1 MAPEGVSVVTG
12 SAGEIEHRY
21 SILPCVAHTAISAD
35 QLGVHPPP
43 SPPEAKDEDS
53 RRLALALIVISASQL
68 MVVLDAT
75 IVTVALPSIR
85 TALHFSAVNLEWTI
99 SAYTLAFGGFLL
111 LGGRLGDVFGRRR
124 MFIVG
129 ISMFTL
135 ASLAGGFATT
145 SAWLIATRAV
155 QGIGGA
161 ISAPTALALIGETF
175 PEGPSRTRAMGIY
188 AAMSGA
194 GGAVGLLLGGILT
207 TALSWRWV
215 LFVNVP
221 LGVLVVSMAPRVL
234 ARSQRGARVRL
245 DLPGSITATA
255 GMTALVYGL
264 VRAPVN
270 GWGDS
275 ITIAS
280 FAAAFVLLGS
290 FVFIEL
296 RSDHPILPFSLL
308 ANRNRGASYI
318 VMFTLSGG
326 IFAIFYFLTLYLQT
340 AKGYSP
346 LKAGLAFFPFSVAI
360 AATSQIVAQLMKRF
374 PPRLFVTVGPFLA
387 SAGLFWLSR
396 LDVQSTYVNGVLGPI
411 LVLGVGLGLT
421 FVPVVLGV
429 TAGVKPE
436 ELGIASAVLNTAQQ
450 VGGTLG
456 LAILVTIAADATKS
470 ALNSSPIHEGSQGAR
485 EAVFAATV
493 HGYTTAFVVGAC
505 IAFAAFIVAVVAIH
519 PPAPAGSPAPS
530 PIGEEQTPSLQDT
543 VLGEAAP

>member
-1 MAPEGVSVVTG
+1 MTELSG
-12 SAGEIEHRY
+12 SEVEHRY
-21 SILPCVAHTAISAD
+21 RPVLPCVPHTGVSAD
-35 QLGVHPPP
+35 RLGRQEPLSTPQV
-43 SPPEAKDEDS
+43 KDEDS
-53 RRLALALIVISASQL
+53 RRLTLALIVISASQL

-85 TALHFSAVNLEWTI
+85 KALHFSAVNLEWTI

-124 MFIVG
+124 MFIIG
-129 ISMFTL
+129 ISIFTL

-145 SAWLIATRAV
+145 SAWLIATRAI

-221 LGVLVVSMAPRVL
+221 LGVVVVGMAPRVL
-234 ARSQRGARVRL
+234 ARSERGAHIRL
-245 DLPGSITATA
+245 DLPGSVTATA

-275 ITIAS
+275 ITIVS
-280 FAAAFVLLGS
+280 FAVAFVLLLS
-290 FVFIEL
+290 FVIIEM

-308 ANRNRGASYI
+308 ANRNRSASYI

-326 IFAIFYFLTLYLQT
+326 IFAIFFFLTLYLQT
-340 AKGYSP
+340 TKGYSP
-346 LKAGLAFFPFSVAI
+346 LRAGLAFFPFSVAI
-360 AATSQIVAQLMKRF
+360 AATSQIVAKLMKRF
-374 PPRLFVTVGPFLA
+374 PPRIFVTVGPLLA
-387 SAGLFWLSR
+387 SLGLFWLSR

-429 TAGVKPE
+429 TAGVQPS

-456 LAILVTIAADATKS
+456 LAILVTIAADATKN
-470 ALNSSPIHEGSQGAR
+470 ALSSE
-485 EAVFAATV
+485 AATQGKRQV
-493 HGYTTAFVVGAC
+493 REVALAATLHGYTTAFVVGAC
-505 IAFAAFIVAVVAIH
+505 VAFAAFLVAVVAIH
-519 PPAPAGSPAPS
+519 PPAPSEAPS
-530 PIGEEQTPSLQDT
+530 SAPVGSNSTTGLPRPSL
-543 VLGEAAP
+543 GEVAP

>member
-1 MAPEGVSVVTG
+1 MTEFRGTQA
-12 SAGEIEHRY
+12 EHRY
-21 SILPCVAHTAISAD
+21 RPVLPCVSHTGVSAD
-35 QLGVHPPP
+35 RLGRQEPV
-43 SPPEAKDEDS
+43 SLPESKDEDS
-53 RRLALALIVISASQL
+53 RRLTLALIVISTSQL

-85 TALHFSAVNLEWTI
+85 AALHFSAVNLEWTI

-129 ISMFTL
+129 ISIFTL

-155 QGIGGA
+155 QGVGGA

-207 TALSWRWV
+207 TTLSWRWV

-221 LGVLVVSMAPRVL
+221 LGVLVVIMAPRVL
-234 ARSQRGARVRL
+234 ARSEQGARIRL
-245 DLPGSITATA
+245 DLPGSITVTA

-264 VRAPVN
+264 VRAPAN

-280 FAAAFVLLGS
+280 FAAAFVLLVS
-290 FVFIEL
+290 FVVIEM

-308 ANRNRGASYI
+308 ANRNRTASYT

-326 IFAIFYFLTLYLQT
+326 IFAIFFFLTLYLQT
-340 AKGYSP
+340 TKGYSP
-346 LKAGLAFFPFSVAI
+346 LRAGLAFFPFSVAI
-360 AATSQIVAQLMKRF
+360 AATSQIVASLMKRF
-374 PPRLFVTVGPFLA
+374 PPRIFVTVGPLLA
-387 SAGLFWLSR
+387 SLGLFWLSR
-396 LDVQSTYVNGVLGPI
+396 LDVQSTYVDGVLGPI
-411 LVLGVGLGLT
+411 LVLGLGLGLT

-429 TAGVKPE
+429 TAGVQPG
-436 ELGIASAVLNTAQQ
+436 ELGIASAVLNSAQQ

-470 ALNSSPIHEGSQGAR
+470 ALNSEAVAQGAQEIR
-485 EAVFAATV
+485 EAALAATL

-505 IAFAAFIVAVVAIH
+505 IAFAAFLIALVAIH
-519 PPAPAGSPAPS
+519 PPAPVGAPS
-530 PIGEEQTPSLQDT
+530 SSPIEGKGATTIPRPGSGGL
-543 VLGEAAP
+543 AS

>member
-1 MAPEGVSVVTG
+1 MTESKLRAVQAKQRDHPV
-12 SAGEIEHRY
+12 
-21 SILPCVAHTAISAD
+21 LPCVSHTGISAD
-35 QLGVHPPP
+35 RLGQQERL
-43 SPPEAKDEDS
+43 SPPEQQDDGS
-53 RRLALALIVISASQL
+53 RRLAIALGLISASQL

-85 TALHFSAVNLEWTI
+85 TALHFSAVNLEWII

-129 ISMFTL
+129 IAIFTV

-145 SAWLIATRAV
+145 SGWLIATRAI

-175 PEGPSRTRAMGIY
+175 PEGSSRTRAMGIY

-221 LGVLVVSMAPRVL
+221 IGVLVILVAPRVL
-234 ARSQRGARVRL
+234 ARSERRAGTRL
-245 DLPGSITATA
+245 DIPGSVTATA

-264 VRAPVN
+264 VRAPGS
-270 GWGDS
+270 GWGDPV
-275 ITIAS
+275 TAAC
-280 FAAAFVLLGS
+280 FAGAFVLLVG
-290 FVFIEL
+290 FVVIEL
-296 RSDHPILPFSLL
+296 RSNHPTLPFSLL
-308 ANRNRGASYI
+308 ADRNRTASYI
-318 VMFTLSGG
+318 VMFMLAGG
-326 IFAIFYFLTLYLQT
+326 IFAIFFFLTLYLQT
-340 AKGYSP
+340 AKAYSP
-346 LKAGLAFFPFSVAI
+346 IKAGLAFFPFSVGI
-360 AATSQIVAQLMKRF
+360 AATSQIVAKLMRRL
-374 PPRLFVTVGPFLA
+374 PPRLFVTVGPLFA
-387 SAGLFWLSR
+387 SLGLLWLSR
-396 LDVQSTYVNGVLGPI
+396 LDVHSSYVDGVVGPI
-411 LVLGVGLGLT
+411 LMLAVGLGLT
-421 FVPVVLGV
+421 FVPLVLGA
-429 TAGVKPE
+429 TSGVQPA

-470 ALNSSPIHEGSQGAR
+470 ALNSAAAPPGAQQAR
-485 EAVFAATV
+485 DLALTASI

-505 IAFAAFIVAVVAIH
+505 IAFAAFVVALVAVH
-519 PPAPAGSPAPS
+519 PPAPASRPAPS
-530 PIGEEQTPSLQDT
+530 PIGDGSTTNTAGPSL
-543 VLGEAAP
+543 G

>member
-1 MAPEGVSVVTG
+1 MTELSNSLV
-12 SAGEIEHRY
+12 EHRY
-21 SILPCVAHTAISAD
+21 RPTLPCVSHTGVSAER
-35 QLGVHPPP
+35 LGRQEPLIPL
-43 SPPEAKDEDS
+43 EAKDEDS
-53 RRLALALIVISASQL
+53 RRLNLALVVISASQL

-85 TALHFSAVNLEWTI
+85 RALHFSAVNLEWTI

-124 MFIVG
+124 MFIIG
-129 ISMFTL
+129 ISIFTL

-145 SAWLIATRAV
+145 SAWLIATRAI

-207 TALSWRWV
+207 SALSWRWV

-234 ARSQRGARVRL
+234 ARSERGTQMRL
-245 DLPGSITATA
+245 DLPGSVTATA

-264 VRAPVN
+264 VRAPVK

-275 ITIAS
+275 ITIVS
-280 FAAAFVLLGS
+280 FGVAFVLLAS
-290 FVFIEL
+290 FVIIEL

-308 ANRNRGASYI
+308 ANRNRAASYI

-326 IFAIFYFLTLYLQT
+326 IFAIFFFLTLYLQT
-340 AKGYSP
+340 TKGYSP
-346 LKAGLAFFPFSVAI
+346 LRAGLAFFPFSVAI
-360 AATSQIVAQLMKRF
+360 AATSQIVAKLMKRF
-374 PPRLFVTVGPFLA
+374 PPRIFVTVGPFLA
-387 SAGLFWLSR
+387 SLGLFWLSR
-396 LDVQSTYVNGVLGPI
+396 LEVQSTYVNGVLGPI

-429 TAGVKPE
+429 TAGVKPA

-456 LAILVTIAADATKS
+456 LAVLVTIAADATKS
-470 ALNSSPIHEGSQGAR
+470 ALNTETAIRGAQQAR
-485 EAVFAATV
+485 ELALAATL
-493 HGYTTAFVVGAC
+493 HGYTTAFVVGAG
-505 IAFAAFIVAVVAIH
+505 IAFVAFLVALVAIH
-519 PPAPAGSPAPS
+519 PPAPVGASSLS
-530 PIGEEQTPSLQDT
+530 PIFGKGVTNIPGPNAGELVS
-543 VLGEAAP
+543 

>member
-1 MAPEGVSVVTG
+1 MTEFGDSRVEQHFRPL
-12 SAGEIEHRY
+12 
-21 SILPCVAHTAISAD
+21 LPCVSHTGVSAD
-35 QLGVHPPP
+35 RLVHQEPLTP
-43 SPPEAKDEDS
+43 SENQDQDS
-53 RRLALALIVISASQL
+53 RRLALALTVISASQL

-129 ISMFTL
+129 ISIFTL

-145 SAWLIATRAV
+145 SAWLIATRAI

-175 PEGPSRTRAMGIY
+175 PEGPSRTRAMGVY

-207 TALSWRWV
+207 SALSWRWV

-221 LGVLVVSMAPRVL
+221 LGLLVVFMAPRVL
-234 ARSQRGARVRL
+234 ARSGERAHLRL
-245 DLPGSITATA
+245 DLPGSITATL

-275 ITIAS
+275 ITYAS
-280 FAAAFVLLGS
+280 FVVAFVLLTA
-290 FVFIEL
+290 FVVIEM

-308 ANRNRGASYI
+308 ADRNRSASYI
-318 VMFTLSGG
+318 VMFTLAGG
-326 IFAIFYFLTLYLQT
+326 IFAIFFFLTLYLQT

-346 LKAGLAFFPFSVAI
+346 LKAGLAFFPFSVGI
-360 AATSQIVAQLMKRF
+360 AATSQIVAKLMKRF
-374 PPRLFVTVGPFLA
+374 PPRIFVTVGPLLA
-387 SAGLFWLSR
+387 SLGLFWLSR
-396 LDVQSTYVNGVLGPI
+396 LEVQSSYVNGVLGPI
-411 LVLGVGLGLT
+411 LVLAVGMGLT

-429 TAGVKPE
+429 TSGVRPA

-456 LAILVTIAADATKS
+456 LAVLVTIAADATKNALSS
-470 ALNSSPIHEGSQGAR
+470 AVVPRDTRQAR
-485 EAVFAATV
+485 EIALAATL

-505 IAFAAFIVAVVAIH
+505 IAFAAFLVALVAIH
-519 PPAPAGSPAPS
+519 PPAPTYAPAPS
-530 PIGEEQTPSLQDT
+530 IADETPTNTPSPSF
-543 VLGEAAP
+543 GELAS

>member
-1 MAPEGVSVVTG
+1 MSELSG
-12 SAGEIEHRY
+12 SQVEHRY
-21 SILPCVAHTAISAD
+21 RPILPCVSHTGVNAD
-35 QLGVHPPP
+35 LLGRQEPL
-43 SPPEAKDEDS
+43 SPPEVKDTDS
-53 RRLALALIVISASQL
+53 RRLTLALIVISASQL

-129 ISMFTL
+129 ISIFTL
-135 ASLAGGFATT
+135 ASLAGGLATT
-145 SAWLIATRAV
+145 SAWLITTRAI

-207 TALSWRWV
+207 SALSWRWV

-221 LGVLVVSMAPRVL
+221 LGVLVVGMAPRVL
-234 ARSQRGARVRL
+234 ARSERGTRVRL
-245 DLPGSITATA
+245 DLPGSVTATA

-270 GWGDS
+270 GWGDP
-275 ITIAS
+275 ITIIS
-280 FAAAFVLLGS
+280 FGVAFVLLVS
-290 FVFIEL
+290 FVIIEM

-308 ANRNRGASYI
+308 ANRNRAGSYI

-326 IFAIFYFLTLYLQT
+326 IFAIFFFLTLYLQT
-340 AKGYSP
+340 TKGYSP

-360 AATSQIVAQLMKRF
+360 AATSQIVAKLMKRF
-374 PPRLFVTVGPFLA
+374 PPRIFVTVGPLLA
-387 SAGLFWLSR
+387 SLGLFWLSR
-396 LDVQSTYVNGVLGPI
+396 LEVQSTYVNGVLGPL

-429 TAGVKPE
+429 TAGVQPA

-456 LAILVTIAADATKS
+456 LAVLVTIAADATKS
-470 ALNSSPIHEGSQGAR
+470 ALNA
-485 EAVFAATV
+485 EAVTSSAQQVREIALAATL

-505 IAFAAFIVAVVAIH
+505 IAFVAFLVALVAIH
-519 PPAPAGSPAPS
+519 PPAPAGAPS
-530 PIGEEQTPSLQDT
+530 APPAAGKGAANSAGPSL
-543 VLGEAAP
+543 GELPS

>member
-1 MAPEGVSVVTG
+1 MT
-12 SAGEIEHRY
+12 EHLLDGRQGTQRY
-21 SILPCVAHTAISAD
+21 RPVLPCVPYTGVSAD
-35 QLGVHPPP
+35 RLGRQEPLG
-43 SPPEAKDEDS
+43 PPEPAEESS
-53 RRLALALIVISASQL
+53 RRLTIALAVISASQL

-85 TALHFSAVNLEWTI
+85 TALHFSAVNLEWII

-129 ISMFTL
+129 ILVFTA

-145 SAWLIATRAV
+145 SGWLIATRAI

-188 AAMSGA
+188 AATSGA

-221 LGVLVVSMAPRVL
+221 IGVLLVIVTPRAL
-234 ARSQRGARVRL
+234 ARSEGTARTRL
-245 DLPGSITATA
+245 DLPGSATATA

-264 VRAPVN
+264 VRAPVD

-275 ITIAS
+275 ITYAS
-280 FAAAFVLLGS
+280 FAVAFVLLVA
-290 FVFIEL
+290 FVVIEM
-296 RSDHPILPFSLL
+296 RSNHPTLPFSLL
-308 ANRNRGASYI
+308 ADRNRSASYI
-318 VMFTLSGG
+318 VMFMLAGG
-326 IFAIFYFLTLYLQT
+326 IFAISFFLTLYLQT

-346 LKAGLAFFPFSVAI
+346 LRAGLAFFPFSVGI
-360 AATSQIVAQLMKRF
+360 AVTSQIVTKLMKRF
-374 PPRLFVTVGPFLA
+374 PPRLFVTLGPLLA
-387 SAGLFWLSR
+387 SLGLVWLSR
-396 LDVQSTYVNGVLGPI
+396 LHVETSYANGVLGPI
-411 LVLGVGLGLT
+411 LVLAIGLGLT

-429 TAGVKPE
+429 TSGVQPA

-456 LAILVTIAADATKS
+456 LAILVTIAADATKNALSS
-470 ALNSSPIHEGSQGAR
+470 ASAHRSPQQAR
-485 EAVFAATV
+485 ELTLAASI

-505 IAFAAFIVAVVAIH
+505 IAFVSFLVALVAVR
-519 PPAPAGSPAPS
+519 PPAPTGQPTSLSVSGDDRSSTASPR
-530 PIGEEQTPSLQDT
+530 
-543 VLGEAAP
+543 LGELAS

>member
-1 MAPEGVSVVTG
+1 MTELRDGRVEQQHYRPV
-12 SAGEIEHRY
+12 
-21 SILPCVAHTAISAD
+21 LPCVSHTGVSAD
-35 QLGVHPPP
+35 RLGRQQPL
-43 SPPEAKDEDS
+43 SPPESQDQGS
-53 RRLALALIVISASQL
+53 RRLALALTVISTSQL

-129 ISMFTL
+129 ISIFTL

-145 SAWLIATRAV
+145 SAWLIAMRAI

-175 PEGPSRTRAMGIY
+175 PEGPSRTRAMGVY

-207 TALSWRWV
+207 SALSWRWV

-221 LGVLVVSMAPRVL
+221 LGLLVIFMAPRVL
-234 ARSQRGARVRL
+234 ARSGERARVRL
-245 DLPGSITATA
+245 DLPGSITATL

-275 ITIAS
+275 ITYAS
-280 FAAAFVLLGS
+280 FVVAFVLLTA
-290 FVFIEL
+290 FVVIEM

-308 ANRNRGASYI
+308 ADRNRSASYI
-318 VMFTLSGG
+318 VMFTLAGG
-326 IFAIFYFLTLYLQT
+326 IFAIFFFLTLYLQT

-346 LKAGLAFFPFSVAI
+346 LEAGLAFFPFSVGI
-360 AATSQIVAQLMKRF
+360 AATSQIVAKLMKRF
-374 PPRLFVTVGPFLA
+374 PPRTFVTVGPFMA
-387 SAGLFWLSR
+387 SLGLFWLSR
-396 LDVQSTYVNGVLGPI
+396 LEVQSTYVNGVLGPI
-411 LVLGVGLGLT
+411 LVLAVGLGLT

-429 TAGVKPE
+429 TSGVRPAD
-436 ELGIASAVLNTAQQ
+436 LGIASAVLNTAQQ

-456 LAILVTIAADATKS
+456 LAVLVTIAADATKNALSS
-470 ALNSSPIHEGSQGAR
+470 AVVPRDSQHAR
-485 EAVFAATV
+485 EIALAATL

-505 IAFAAFIVAVVAIH
+505 IAFAAFLVALVAIH
-519 PPAPAGSPAPS
+519 TAAPTDAP
-530 PIGEEQTPSLQDT
+530 TPSIADEGPSNT
-543 VLGEAAP
+543 PNPSLGELAS

>member
-1 MAPEGVSVVTG
+1 MADLSG
-12 SAGEIEHRY
+12 SHVEHRY
-21 SILPCVAHTAISAD
+21 RPVLPCVSHTGVSAD
-35 QLGVHPPP
+35 RLGRQEPLN
-43 SPPEAKDEDS
+43 PPEAKDEDS
-53 RRLALALIVISASQL
+53 RRLTLALIVISASQL

-85 TALHFSAVNLEWTI
+85 KALHFSAVNLEWTI

-129 ISMFTL
+129 ISIFTL

-145 SAWLIATRAV
+145 SAWLITTRAI

-175 PEGPSRTRAMGIY
+175 PEGPSRTRAMGVY

-194 GGAVGLLLGGILT
+194 GGAVGLLLGGIFT
-207 TALSWRWV
+207 SVLSWRWV

-221 LGVLVVSMAPRVL
+221 LGVLVVGMAPRVL
-234 ARSQRGARVRL
+234 ARSERGERIRL
-245 DLPGSITATA
+245 DLPGSVTVTA

-270 GWGDS
+270 GWGDW
-275 ITIAS
+275 ITIIS
-280 FAAAFVLLGS
+280 FGVAFVLLVS
-290 FVFIEL
+290 FVIIEM

-308 ANRNRGASYI
+308 ANRNRAASYI

-340 AKGYSP
+340 AEGYSP
-346 LKAGLAFFPFSVAI
+346 LGAGLAFFPFSVAI
-360 AATSQIVAQLMKRF
+360 AATSQIVAKLMKRF
-374 PPRLFVTVGPFLA
+374 PPRIFVTVGPLLA
-387 SAGLFWLSR
+387 SIGLFWLSR

-429 TAGVKPE
+429 TAGVQPA

-456 LAILVTIAADATKS
+456 LAVLVTIAADATKN
-470 ALNSSPIHEGSQGAR
+470 ALNTETVTRGAQQAR
-485 EAVFAATV
+485 ELAFAATL
-493 HGYTTAFVVGAC
+493 HGYTTAFLVGAC
-505 IAFAAFIVAVVAIH
+505 IAFVAFFIALVAIH
-519 PPAPAGSPAPS
+519 PPAPAGSPSLS
-530 PIGEEQTPSLQDT
+530 PIAGNGSASSAGSS
-543 VLGEAAP
+543 LGELAS

>member
-1 MAPEGVSVVTG
+1 VSEHPLR
-12 SAGEIEHRY
+12 ARRAEHRY
-21 SILPCVAHTAISAD
+21 RPILPCVSHTAIGAD
-35 QLGVHPPP
+35 RLGRQEPLGP
-43 SPPEAKDEDS
+43 SEREENGS
-53 RRLALALIVISASQL
+53 RRLSIALVVISASQL

-85 TALHFSAVNLEWTI
+85 ASLHFSAVNLEWII

-129 ISMFTL
+129 ISIFTA
-135 ASLAGGFATT
+135 ASLAGGFAIT
-145 SAWLIATRAV
+145 SGWLVATRAI

-175 PEGPSRTRAMGIY
+175 PEGPSRTRAMGVY

-221 LGVLVVSMAPRVL
+221 LGLLVVFMAPRVL
-234 ARSQRGARVRL
+234 VRSRERARVRL
-245 DLPGSITATA
+245 DLPGSITATL

-270 GWGDS
+270 GWGNS
-275 ITIAS
+275 ITYGS
-280 FAAAFVLLGS
+280 FVVAFVLLTA
-290 FVFIEL
+290 FVVIEM

-308 ANRNRGASYI
+308 ADRNRSASYI
-318 VMFTLSGG
+318 VMFTLAGG
-326 IFAIFYFLTLYLQT
+326 IFAIFFFLTLYLQT

-346 LKAGLAFFPFSVAI
+346 LKAGLAFFPFSVGI
-360 AATSQIVAQLMKRF
+360 AATSQVVAKLMRRF
-374 PPRLFVTVGPFLA
+374 PPRMFVTIGPLLA
-387 SAGLFWLSR
+387 SLGLLWLSR

-411 LVLGVGLGLT
+411 LVLAVGLGLT

-429 TAGVKPE
+429 TSGVRPA

-456 LAILVTIAADATKS
+456 LAVLVTIAADATKS
-470 ALNSSPIHEGSQGAR
+470 ALSGAVVPRDSQRAR
-485 EAVFAATV
+485 EIALAATL

-505 IAFAAFIVAVVAIH
+505 IAFSAFLVALVAIH
-519 PPAPAGSPAPS
+519 PPAPTNAPASSSIADERHTNTANP
-530 PIGEEQTPSLQDT
+530 T
-543 VLGEAAP
+543 LGGLAS

>member
-1 MAPEGVSVVTG
+1 MTELSG
-12 SAGEIEHRY
+12 SQVEHRY
-21 SILPCVAHTAISAD
+21 RPILPCVSHTGVSAD
-35 QLGVHPPP
+35 RLGRHEPLGL
-43 SPPEAKDEDS
+43 PEAKDENS
-53 RRLALALIVISASQL
+53 RRLTLALVVISASQL

-85 TALHFSAVNLEWTI
+85 KALHFSAVNLEWTI

-124 MFIVG
+124 MFIIG
-129 ISMFTL
+129 ISIFTL
-135 ASLAGGFATT
+135 ASLVGGFATT
-145 SAWLIATRAV
+145 SAWLITTRAI

-221 LGVLVVSMAPRVL
+221 LGASVVGMAPRVL
-234 ARSQRGARVRL
+234 ARSQRGARIRL
-245 DLPGSITATA
+245 DLPGSVTVTA

-275 ITIAS
+275 ITIVS
-280 FAAAFVLLGS
+280 FGLAFVLLVS
-290 FVFIEL
+290 FVIIEI

-308 ANRNRGASYI
+308 ANRNRAASYI

-326 IFAIFYFLTLYLQT
+326 IFAIFFFLTLYLQT
-340 AKGYSP
+340 TKGYSP

-360 AATSQIVAQLMKRF
+360 AATSQIVARLIKRF

-387 SAGLFWLSR
+387 SLGLFWLSR

-429 TAGVKPE
+429 TAGVQPA

-456 LAILVTIAADATKS
+456 LAVLVTIAADATKS
-470 ALNSSPIHEGSQGAR
+470 ALHTGTVSQGAQQAR
-485 EAVFAATV
+485 VFALAATL

-505 IAFAAFIVAVVAIH
+505 IAFAAFLVALVAIH
-519 PPAPAGSPAPS
+519 PPAPTGARDPS
-530 PIGEEQTPSLQDT
+530 PVDGKGAINTSVSSLEELPS
-543 VLGEAAP
+543 